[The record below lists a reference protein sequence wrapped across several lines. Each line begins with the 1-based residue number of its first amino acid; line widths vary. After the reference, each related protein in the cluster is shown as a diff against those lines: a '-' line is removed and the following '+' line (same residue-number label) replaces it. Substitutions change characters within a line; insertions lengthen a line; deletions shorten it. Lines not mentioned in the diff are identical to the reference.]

1 MRRQD
6 EIRLLFPSQDQESQ
20 KLLLSELDGYA
31 LAFDSEEVFDL
42 LRSALG
48 SPIPRVRNQAL
59 ASLSFFLPRFVARRM
74 RVAQE
79 EAGLWTEYQNV
90 KARPDPAMLEV
101 LRQKR
106 EKMRER
112 ARDALEPLAT
122 TLAKRFSKLR
132 PELRGPAQLALSYL
146 GSDPVLDELGE
157 AVAAT
162 PNDAAAVFAW
172 SFAGGGT
179 RDPLRVVA
187 HLNRYGPGEPDLLL
201 SGATLPAAELLA
213 LVAQLEGRLDG
224 AGTANLALSLS
235 KMSGDFALPALERLV
250 KRTTGWGQVHV
261 LRAAGASGHPF
272 ALALIKRVH
281 GHSQN
286 GFVKQQAIRA
296 AGGIFAQEAI
306 DFCLEQARTAD
317 GALAAQALE
326 TLVRLRCPRDELAA
340 VARPHL
346 SSHHLRLRVNALLMV
361 VGADAQTLPRG
372 FLDLIEHSDPLPR
385 VEAAFCMGYWP
396 HPACL
401 DALATMATSDPAPAV
416 RQQAIKSLS
425 KHPPGRSFLHL
436 AHIAMTGAP
445 GEALTAV
452 RVLSRGV
459 QQSEDAL
466 RSLLGA
472 LPAAA
477 DPARRALL
485 VRGAATLAA
494 PEGDDTLEAILATD
508 TASEDPVTLT
518 AALEAW
524 KLIGG
529 PRDKKDR
536 QQVVRQAGHLDPA
549 VRGAATVAGF
559 LSGELS
565 LLSRLE
571 SRLKEEDGPAM
582 AAACETLLELALVA
596 SEVVGPGHALLGGA
610 LERSTGAHAS
620 TMATARYAAKAAA
633 DALESKSPVRAEGE
647 FDLDEASAS
656 GTVPIPPPPADAQAS
671 GKEKES
677 ILAELAQRYQ
687 KKPGQKGDVAEALK
701 KDTYLVAGKEAGK
714 KLSEE
719 PGSARFMRAAA
730 QAGAFLRMNPILL
743 VPVIVLAGIGLL
755 VTKVIVAGPG
765 GGGIGHPGAPQAVA
779 LHVMH
784 CTGRSAVPGEAQA
797 LVPGDVLRFNEKF
810 TLEPNAALRLVT
822 PTGDR
827 IRVNGPSK
835 IAIGKQSATKSLEL
849 TFDDGSVDFVAAA
862 SGTLILKDGRS
873 TITCEAGSFVAKFVA
888 GKLKVE
894 ARVPPVYVQAGSSP
908 KEEVKI
914 GTPKLLD

>member
-31 LAFDSEEVFDL
+31 LAFDSEEVFDV

-48 SPIPRVRNQAL
+48 SPAPRVRHQAL
-59 ASLSFFLPRFVARRM
+59 ATVSYFLPRFFARRM
-74 RVAQE
+74 RVAEE
-79 EAGLWTEYQNV
+79 EAGLWTEYQNET
-90 KARPDPAMLEV
+90 ARPDPAMLEV

-112 ARDALEPLAT
+112 ARDALVPLAE
-122 TLAKRFSKLR
+122 TLARRYAKLP
-132 PELRGPAQLALSYL
+132 PELRTAAQLALAYL
-146 GSDPVLDELGE
+146 GSDPVLDEMGK
-157 AVAAT
+157 VVDAT
-162 PNDAAAVFAW
+162 PTDANALFAW
-172 SFAGGGT
+172 AFAGGASKDPT
-179 RDPLRVVA
+179 RLID
-187 HLNRYGPGEPDLLL
+187 HLNRYGAGEPDLLL
-201 SGATLPAAELLA
+201 SAAALPAFDLLA
-213 LVAQLEGRLDG
+213 LCSQLEGRIDG
-224 AGTANLALSLS
+224 AGTANLAMALARL
-235 KMSGDFALPALERLV
+235 SGDAALAPLARLV
-250 KRTTGWGQVHV
+250 KRTTGWGHVHI
-261 LRAAGASGHPF
+261 LRAAGATGHPA
-272 ALALIKRVH
+272 ALTLIKRVH
-281 GHSQN
+281 QHSQN

-296 AGGIFAQEAI
+296 AGGIFAQDAI
-306 DFCLEQARTAD
+306 AFCLEQARSSD

-340 VARPHL
+340 VARTHL
-346 SSHHLRLRVNALLMV
+346 ESKHLRLRVNALLMV
-361 VGADAQTLPRG
+361 VGVESQSLPRG
-372 FLDLIEHSDPLPR
+372 FLDLLEHSEPLPR

-401 DALATMATSDPAPAV
+401 DALATMAASDPAPAV

-436 AHIAMTGAP
+436 AHIAMTGAA

-452 RVLSRGV
+452 RVLARGA
-459 QQSEDAL
+459 QQSDDAL

-472 LPAAA
+472 LPAAT
-477 DPARRALL
+477 DPQRRALL

-571 SRLKEEDGPAM
+571 SRLKEEDGAAL
-582 AAACETLLELALVA
+582 AAACETLLELGLVA

-610 LERSTGAHAS
+610 LERSTGAQAS

-633 DALESKSPVRAEGE
+633 ALDSKGPVRAEGE

-656 GTVPIPPPPADAQAS
+656 GTVPPLPPPKDELAS
-671 GKEKES
+671 GKEKET

-687 KKPGQKGDVAEALK
+687 KKPTTAKADVAEALK

-719 PGSARFMRAAA
+719 PGSARFMRGVA
-730 QAGAFLRMNPILL
+730 QAGAFLKMNPILL
-743 VPVIVLAGIGLL
+743 VPVIVFFGICGVVIRVVAFPPRSDDGRPAGMP
-755 VTKVIVAGPG
+755 A
-765 GGGIGHPGAPQAVA
+765 AVA

-784 CTGRSAVPGEAQA
+784 CTGKSQVPGEAQA

-810 TLEPNAALRLVT
+810 SLEKDAALRLVT

-835 IAIGKQSATKSLEL
+835 IAIGKQSSTKSLEL

-862 SGTLILKDGRS
+862 SGTLVLKDGKS
-873 TITCEAGSFVAKFVA
+873 TVTCEAGSFVAKFTN
-888 GKLKVE
+888 GKLRVE
-894 ARVPPVYVQAGSSP
+894 ARVPPVYVSVSGGP

-914 GTPKLLD
+914 GTPKTID

>member
-31 LAFDSEEVFDL
+31 LAFDSEEVFDV

-48 SPIPRVRNQAL
+48 ASAARVRHQAL
-59 ASLSFFLPRFVARRM
+59 ATVSYFLPRFFARRM
-74 RVAQE
+74 RVAEE
-79 EAGLWTEYQNV
+79 EAGLWTEYQNE

-112 ARDALEPLAT
+112 ARDALVPLAE
-122 TLAKRFSKLR
+122 TLARRYAKLP
-132 PELRGPAQLALSYL
+132 PELRTAALLALAYL
-146 GSDPVLDELGE
+146 GSDPVLEEMGKVVE
-157 AVAAT
+157 ANPT
-162 PNDAAAVFAW
+162 DASALFAW
-172 SFAGGGT
+172 AFAGGASKEPM
-179 RDPLRVVA
+179 RLIQ
-187 HLNRYGPGEPDLLL
+187 HLNRYGAGEPDLLL
-201 SGATLPAAELLA
+201 SAAALPAFDLLA
-213 LVAQLEGRLDG
+213 LSSQLEGRIDG
-224 AGTANLALSLS
+224 AGTANLAMALGRL
-235 KMSGDFALPALERLV
+235 SGDAALGPLARLA
-250 KRTTGWGQVHV
+250 KRTTGWGHVHI
-261 LRAAGASGHPF
+261 LRAAGATGHPA
-272 ALALIKRVH
+272 ALTLIKKVH
-281 GHSQN
+281 QHSHN

-296 AGGIFAQEAI
+296 AGGIFSQDAI
-306 DFCLEQARTAD
+306 SFCLEQARSQD

-326 TLVRLRCPRDELAA
+326 TLVRLRCPREELAA

-346 SSHHLRLRVNALLMV
+346 ESKHLRLRVNALLMV
-361 VGADAQTLPRG
+361 VGADSQTLPRG
-372 FLDLIEHSDPLPR
+372 FLDLLEHSEPLPR

-401 DALATMATSDPAPAV
+401 DALATMAASDPAHAV

-436 AHIAMTGAP
+436 AHIAMSGAP

-452 RVLSRGV
+452 RVLARGA
-459 QQSEDAL
+459 QQSDDAL
-466 RSLLGA
+466 RSLVGA
-472 LPAAA
+472 LPAAT
-477 DPARRALL
+477 DPQRRALL

-494 PEGDDTLEAILATD
+494 PEGDDALEAVLSAD
-508 TASEDPVTLT
+508 TASDDPVTLT

-571 SRLKEEDGPAM
+571 SRLKEEDGAAM
-582 AAACETLLELALVA
+582 AAACETLLELGLVA

-610 LERSTGAHAS
+610 LERSTGQAS

-633 DALESKSPVRAEGE
+633 GLDSKGPVRAEGE

-656 GTVPIPPPPADAQAS
+656 GTVPQPPPPKDALAS
-671 GKEKES
+671 GRERET

-687 KKPGQKGDVAEALK
+687 KKPSTAKADVAEALK

-719 PGSARFMRAAA
+719 PGSARVMRGLA
-730 QAGAFLRMNPILL
+730 QAGAFLKMNPILL
-743 VPVIVLAGIGLL
+743 VPVIVFFGVVGVVIRVVAFPPRSEDGRPAGMP
-755 VTKVIVAGPG
+755 A
-765 GGGIGHPGAPQAVA
+765 AVA

-784 CTGRSAVPGEAQA
+784 CTGKSQVPGEAQA
-797 LVPGDVLRFNEKF
+797 LVPGDVLRFNEKLS
-810 TLEPNAALRLVT
+810 LEKDAALRLVT

-827 IRVNGPSK
+827 IRVNGPSRLS
-835 IAIGKQSATKSLEL
+835 IGKQSSTKSLEL

-862 SGTLILKDGRS
+862 SGTLVLKDGKS
-873 TITCEAGSFVAKFVA
+873 TVTCEAGSFVAKITN
-888 GKLKVE
+888 GKLRVE
-894 ARVPPVYVQAGSSP
+894 ARVPPVYVSVAGGP
-908 KEEVKI
+908 KE
-914 GTPKLLD
+914 

>member
-42 LRSALG
+42 LRSALS
-48 SPIPRVRNQAL
+48 SPQARVRNQAL
-59 ASLSFFLPRFVARRM
+59 VTVSYFLPRFVARRM

-79 EAGLWTEYQNV
+79 EAGLWTEYQNER
-90 KARPDPAMLEV
+90 ARPDPAMLEV

-112 ARDALEPLAT
+112 ARDALVPLAE
-122 TLAKRFSKLR
+122 TLARRFLKLA
-132 PELRGPAQLALSYL
+132 PELKPAAQLALSYL
-146 GSDPVLDELGE
+146 GSDPVLDQLGI
-157 AVAAT
+157 AVNAAPT
-162 PNDAAAVFAW
+162 DAAALFSWA
-172 SFAGGGT
+172 FAGGAA
-179 RDPLRVVA
+179 RDPQRLSG
-187 HLNRYGPGEPDLLL
+187 HLNRYGPTHSDVLL
-201 SGATLPAAELLA
+201 AASALQQQDLLA
-213 LVAQLEGRLDG
+213 LVPQLEGRLDG
-224 AGTANLALSLS
+224 AGTANLAYALSHIT
-235 KMSGDFALPALERLV
+235 GDAALPALEKLV

-261 LRAAGASGHPF
+261 LRAAGASGHPH

-281 GHSQN
+281 AHSQA

-296 AGGIFAQEAI
+296 TGGIFAQESI
-306 DFCLEQARTAD
+306 SFCLEQVRTAD

-326 TLVRLRCPRDELAA
+326 TLVRLRCPREELAA

-346 SSHHLRLRVNALLMV
+346 DSKHLRLRVNALLMV
-361 VGADAQTLPRG
+361 VGVDSQTLPRG
-372 FLDLIEHSDPLPR
+372 FLDLLEHHDPLPR

-401 DALATMATSDPAPAV
+401 DALAAMATGDPATAV

-436 AHIAMTGAP
+436 AHIAMTGAAS
-445 GEALTAV
+445 EALTAV
-452 RVLSRGV
+452 RVLARGA
-459 QQSEDAL
+459 QQSEEAL
-466 RSLLGA
+466 KSLLGA
-472 LPAAA
+472 LPAAI

-485 VRGAATLAA
+485 LRGAATLAA
-494 PEGDDTLEAILATD
+494 PEGDDTLEAILTTD
-508 TASEDPVTLT
+508 TGSDDPSTLT

-536 QQVVRQAGHLDPA
+536 QLVVRQAGHADPG

-559 LSGELS
+559 LAGELS

-571 SRLKEEDGPAM
+571 SRLKDEDGAAL
-582 AAACETLLELALVA
+582 AAACETLLELGLVA

-610 LERSTGAHAS
+610 LERATGGQAS
-620 TMATARYAAKAAA
+620 TMATARYAAKA
-633 DALESKSPVRAEGE
+633 DVLESKAPVRAEGE
-647 FDLDEASAS
+647 FDLDDASAS
-656 GTVPIPPPPADAQAS
+656 GTVPVHKPPADERAS
-671 GKEKES
+671 GKEKDA
-677 ILAELAQRYQ
+677 ILAELAQRY
-687 KKPGQKGDVAEALK
+687 KKPAQKGDVATALQ
-701 KDTYLVAGKEAGK
+701 KDTYLVAGAAAG

-719 PGSARFMRAAA
+719 PGSQRYIRAVR
-730 QAGAFLRMNPILL
+730 QAGAFLKMNPILL
-743 VPVIVLAGIGLL
+743 VPVVVLCGISLIMGKAVVAPSTHTAGS
-755 VTKVIVAGPG
+755 A
-765 GGGIGHPGAPQAVA
+765 QAVA

-784 CTGRSAVPGEAQA
+784 CTGRSTVPGETAP
-797 LVPGDVLRFNEKF
+797 LVPGDVLRFSEKF
-810 TLEPNAALRLVT
+810 SLEPSAALRLVT

-835 IAIGKQSATKSLEL
+835 LTIGKPSSSKSLEL

-862 SGTLILKDGRS
+862 SGTLVLKDGRS
-873 TITCEAGSFVAKFVA
+873 TVTCEAGSFVAKLTG

-894 ARVPPVYVQAGSSP
+894 ARVPPVYLQVGSSP
-908 KEEVKI
+908 KEEVKV
-914 GTPKLLD
+914 GTPRTVD